1 MKEEQMSKRI
11 KDTDYLFLSSYTHVL
26 ETTLLTRERMER
38 MLEAPADTDA
48 VRVLVECGYPELS
61 VIDVDGVNAM
71 LAAMRDRVFEDLYAY
86 APDPRMI
93 DVFKIRYDYHNAKA
107 LLKAEAMGTDPER
120 LLVNVG
126 RYGAKELREKVRDKS
141 DVGLSETFAHAIA
154 EAREALG
161 TTQDPQR
168 SDFVLDK
175 AYFRE
180 MEQLAL
186 DTGSEFLLGY
196 VKAQVDIANLKSVVR
211 VLRMKKSADYLGEV
225 LFEGGTVS
233 ADSLLRMAQ
242 KGEKL
247 ESVYATTPYAQAAEE
262 GQAAIAGGRLTDFER
277 MCDNALMDYLAQAKT
292 VPFGEQVLI
301 GYLAARESELTA
313 VRIIMTGR
321 LAGLKADVIR
331 ERLREAYV

>member
-1 MKEEQMSKRI
+1 MSKRI

-26 ETTLLTRERMER
+26 ETTLLSRERMER
-38 MLEAPADTDA
+38 MLEAPTDADA

-61 VIDVDGVNAM
+61 VIDVDRVNEM
-71 LAAMRDRVFEDLYAY
+71 LAKMRDRVFGDLYNY
-86 APDPRMI
+86 VPDPRMM

-107 LLKAEAMGTDPER
+107 LLKAEAMGTDAERVLVDAGRYEPRLLTER
-120 LLVNVG
+120 L
-126 RYGAKELREKVRDKS
+126 REKS
-141 DVGLSETFAHAIA
+141 DVGLSATFAAAVA
-154 EAREALG
+154 EARELLG
-161 TTQDPQR
+161 ATKDPQR
-168 SDFVLDK
+168 SDFVLDR
-175 AYFRE
+175 ACFAE
-180 MEQLAL
+180 MEQLAK
-186 DTGSEFLLGY
+186 DTGSDFLLGY
-196 VKAQVDIANLKSVVR
+196 VQAQVDTANLKSVVR
-211 VLRMKKSADYLGEV
+211 VARMKKNPDYLSEV

-247 ESVYATTPYAQAAEE
+247 ESVYATTPYAEAAEE
-262 GQAAIAGGRLTDFER
+262 GQRAIAGGSLTAFER
-277 MCDNALMDYLAQAKT
+277 LCDNALMAYLAQAKT

-321 LAGLKADVIR
+321 LAGLKADQIR